1 MFVFSVCRQFP
12 QRCHNISAIPS
23 VVTRPL
29 AEPDKRISHTS
40 GSSVNH
46 SESLRPTFSY
56 PRQVRAHWLFTPC
69 IVPMFLLSRSI
80 NRGDLHSAGISRF
93 IAIPLRFYRSPS
105 LASASFGCLLLRW
118 QTILGYYPLDP
129 GCFTKNLWDSPMLAW
144 LLHCL
149 RTPRCC
155 LRPRGVGNTLVIN
168 ALPVSPAPQHKGSA
182 HSQNK
187 TFSGLRGRFRA
198 HTLHLVVLAALYL
211 NIEFRYRLA
220 D

>member
-1 MFVFSVCRQFP
+1 
-12 QRCHNISAIPS
+12 
-23 VVTRPL
+23 
-29 AEPDKRISHTS
+29 
-40 GSSVNH
+40 
-46 SESLRPTFSY
+46 
-56 PRQVRAHWLFTPC
+56 
-69 IVPMFLLSRSI
+69 MFLLPRSV
-80 NRGDLHSAGISRF
+80 NRGDLRSAGISRF

-105 LASASFGCLLLRW
+105 LASASSGWRLLRW

-149 RTPRCC
+149 RTTRCC
-155 LRPRGVGNTLVIN
+155 LRPRGVGNTLVIS
-168 ALPVSPAPQHKGSA
+168 ALSVSPAPQHKGSA
-182 HSQNK
+182 HSQTQ

-198 HTLHLVVLAALYL
+198 HTLPLVVLANLLL